1 MMTLIRKILGFLI
14 LTFDRLFTPAVEVSR
29 TPADQ
34 SALDQKLSNWTLYHL
49 EACPFCVKVRR
60 QMKRLAITIP
70 LKEINARPENHQEL
84 MKGGKL
90 DQVPCLRYRDDLGA
104 ENVEV
109 RVAGRSLPVQQW
121 KVERELRRR
130 IAAELRDMYVEF
142 KINEVGEGR

>member
-1 MMTLIRKILGFLI
+1 MMKLIRSVLGFLI
-14 LTFDRLFTPAVEVSR
+14 LTLDRVFTPKVEVKR
-29 TPADQ
+29 APETQ
-34 SALDQKLSNWTLYHL
+34 QALDQRLSGWTLYHL

-104 ENVEV
+104 EKWMYESSDINAFL
-109 RVAGRSLPVQQW
+109 AGL
-121 KVERELRRR
+121 
-130 IAAELRDMYVEF
+130 
-142 KINEVGEGR
+142 